1 MITHTSRGLKQDIK
15 RRSKENHERGRGA
28 RKIGN
33 PRYKPVKRRDKND
46 VLRKLYI
53 LRSRKWELA
62 GSREFQEQTK
72 RKLEN

>member
-1 MITHTSRGLKQDIK
+1 MIKHTSRGLKQDIE
-15 RRSKENHERGRGA
+15 RRSKENWERGRGA

-53 LRSRKWELA
+53 LR
-62 GSREFQEQTK
+62 K
-72 RKLEN
+72 RK